1 MEIIMEQISATGQ
14 TSGALASSLFSR
26 IKRVVTN
33 IGALMDINGYKKEIA
48 RYESELQNK
57 NQ

>member
-1 MEIIMEQISATGQ
+1 MEQIGSSSQA
-14 TSGALASSLFSR
+14 SGGFASSLFNR

-33 IGALMDINGYKKEIA
+33 IGAFVDLGGYKKEIA

>member
-1 MEIIMEQISATGQ
+1 MEIIMEQIGTNGQ
-14 TSGALASSLFSR
+14 TSGGLASSLFNR

-33 IGALMDINGYKKEIA
+33 IGALMDVSGYKKEIA

>member
-1 MEIIMEQISATGQ
+1 MEIIMEQIGTNGQ
-14 TSGALASSLFSR
+14 TSGGLASSLFSR

-33 IGALMDINGYKKEIA
+33 IGALMDLNGYKKEIA

>member
-1 MEIIMEQISATGQ
+1 MEIIMEQIGTNGQ
-14 TSGALASSLFSR
+14 TSGDLASSLFSR

-33 IGALMDINGYKKEIA
+33 IAALMDLNGYRKEIA
-48 RYESELQNK
+48 RYESELPNK

>member
-1 MEIIMEQISATGQ
+1 MEQIGTNGQ
-14 TSGALASSLFSR
+14 TSGDLASSLFSR

-33 IGALMDINGYKKEIA
+33 IGALMDVSGYKKEIA